1 MDIYP
6 ILALAFKARNL
17 YLLPGLITAH
27 LPSTD
32 VVIQSEETIEEHTET
47 NHGSREQPASVEP

>member
-1 MDIYP
+1 MHIYP
-6 ILALAFKARNL
+6 ILAVAFKARNL
-17 YLLPGLITAH
+17 YLLPGLVTAH

-47 NHGSREQPASVEP
+47 NHSSGEQPASVEP